1 MSHIKQYLPE
11 VEKLKK
17 ELEQYPNKII
27 NYIKCGVLVGS
38 DASLNYLNKKLNEYY
53 ENKKD

>member
-27 NYIKCGVLVGS
+27 NYIKCGVLMGS
-38 DASLNYLNKKLNEYY
+38 DASLDYLNKKLNEYY